1 MAFKDRLKEARL
13 RKGYTQEQVAEKIG
27 VAKSTFTGYEKGNR
41 EPNMFTVS
49 KILDA
54 LEIDANFLWQDEMG
68 SNYPMK
74 VSYPEY
80 QHIEKYRDLDTHGKE
95 MVDIVLDKELERCT
109 AEKESNIIPL
119 VKETNEYTLNA
130 AHERTDIEI
139 PEGADTSEDDI
150 MDDDNF

>member
-1 MAFKDRLKEARL
+1 MAFKDGLKEARL

-80 QHIEKYRDLDTHGKE
+80 QHIEKYRKLDTHGKE
-95 MVDIVLDKELERCT
+95 IVDFILEKEHARSVS
-109 AEKESNIIPL
+109 EKESTGA
-119 VKETNEYTLNA
+119 V
-130 AHERTDIEI
+130 RTMTI
-139 PEGADTSEDDI
+139 
-150 MDDDNF
+150 

>member
-80 QHIEKYRDLDTHGKE
+80 QHIEKYRDLDTHGKK
-95 MVDIVLDKELERCT
+95 MVDFTLQEEWERST
-109 AEKESNIIPL
+109 AEKKNNIVPL
-119 VKETNEYTLNA
+119 VKETHEYTLNA

-139 PEGADTSEDDI
+139 PEDADTSENDI